1 MSIKNFGDYTLLK
14 KLGAGS
20 FGDVYLAQHRFI
32 KNKVALKVL
41 PEELSSNDNFIN
53 NFEKDIGVLTT
64 LDHPTIVKVHD
75 ISKADGQYFIVMD
88 AIVDSNN
95 DVLSLEKY
103 LRYKGDVLPE
113 VEVEAIL
120 RQIASALDYAHKIKF
135 GDDFLTHR
143 SLKLN
148 NIFVKNSENGLR
160 VFISDFGLSRLIGEG
175 KVLFKTQQS
184 LLSEMISNDELLKNR
199 NETETTYQFLE
210 NFSFLAPE
218 QKFKDLNENIT
229 YKADIFSFG
238 VLAYYLIS
246 RDFPQGYFDLPSK
259 IAPEY
264 KLNWDLLIC
273 KCLQKDA
280 NRRPE
285 KLIEALN
292 SFLSTEQSDI
302 SSLEILSWEEVEKK
316 VENAMQMSFEFSSDF
331 NKLDK
336 DLETPK
342 LNKDKNDVKFTSV
355 EETDQKPIIK
365 PQQIDRP
372 TYDADP
378 GAIFQKESNV
388 SFYQP
393 KKVEFKEV
401 DPILTEMVIV
411 PGGSFSRGSDK
422 GSRDEKPRHKVTIN
436 SFALDIHPVSNEQF
450 VRFLEFM
457 GGEKDVNNND
467 IIRLRSSRIRKSSGK
482 LIIESGYSKHP
493 VVGITWYGALAYAKW
508 VGKRLPKEAE
518 WEIAATGGIENAEY
532 PTGINID
539 HTQANFFNSDTT
551 AVMSYPPNGYGL
563 YDMVG
568 NVYEWC
574 EDWYAYNFY
583 DVSSQEPENPSGPQ
597 QGVYRVLRGGC
608 WKSLKDDMRC
618 SHRHRNNPGTVNG
631 TYGFRCAADVS

>member
-1 MSIKNFGDYTLLK
+1 MSTKNLGDYTLLK
-14 KLGAGS
+14 KLGVGA
-20 FGDVYLAQHRFI
+20 FGEVFLAQHRFI
-32 KNKVALKVL
+32 KSQVALKVL
-41 PEELSSNDNFIN
+41 PQELSTNESFIK

-75 ISKADGQYFIVMD
+75 ISKADGHFFIAMD
-88 AIVDSNN
+88 AMVDANN
-95 DVLSLEKY
+95 EILSLDRY

-120 RQIASALDYAHKIKF
+120 RQIASALDYAHKIRF
-135 GDDFLTHR
+135 GEDVLSHR
-143 SLKLN
+143 ALKLN
-148 NIFVKNSENGLR
+148 NIFIKNTENGIR
-160 VFISDFGLSRLIGEG
+160 VFVSDFGLSKLIGEG
-175 KVLFKTQQS
+175 KVLFKTQQ
-184 LLSEMISNDELLKNR
+184 LLLNEMIGNDELLK
-199 NETETTYQFLE
+199 TKLE
-210 NFSFLAPE
+210 PTLNFFENYNFLAPE
-218 QKFKDLNENIT
+218 QRFKDLNEKVS
-229 YKADIFSFG
+229 YKADIYSFG

-246 RDFPQGYFDLPSK
+246 REFPQGYFDLPSK

-273 KCLQKDA
+273 KCLQKDI

-331 NKLDK
+331 NKLEK
-336 DLETPK
+336 ETK
-342 LNKDKNDVKFTSV
+342 KTEDKNINPINPQKFTAI
-355 EETDQKPIIK
+355 EDTDQKPIIK
-365 PQQIDRP
+365 PQKVERP
-372 TYDADP
+372 TYEDDP
-378 GAIFQKESNV
+378 GAVFQKDSNV

-393 KKVEFKEV
+393 KKVEYKEI

-411 PGGSFSRGSDK
+411 PGGLYSRGNDK
-422 GSRDEKPRHKVTIN
+422 GSRDEKPRHKVTIS
-436 SFALDIHPVSNEQF
+436 SFALDIHSVTNEQF

-467 IIRLRSSRIRKSSGK
+467 IIRLRSSRIRRSNGK
-482 LIIESGYSKHP
+482 LMIESGYSKHP
-493 VVGITWYGALAYAKW
+493 VVGVTWYGAVAYAKW
-508 VGKRLPKEAE
+508 VGKRLPREAE
-518 WEIAATGGIENAEY
+518 WEIAASGGIEDAEY
-532 PTGINID
+532 PTGITID

-574 EDWYAYNFY
+574 EDWYAYNYY
-583 DVSSQEPENPSGPQ
+583 DISLQEPENPTGPQ

-608 WKSLKDDMRC
+608 WKSLKEDLRC